1 MSMRPHEELAAGSP
15 TRRRTVRRA
24 VLKTAAWLAAGTA
37 LALVFL
43 AYQSPHVAVDLANR
57 VWSCF

>member
-1 MSMRPHEELAAGSP
+1 MSMQPHKEPAASST
-15 TRRRTVRRA
+15 TRRRPVLRA
-24 VLKTAAWLAAGTA
+24 VLKSTAWLAAGTA

-43 AYQSPHVAVDLANR
+43 AYQSPHMAVDLANR

>member
-1 MSMRPHEELAAGSP
+1 VL
-15 TRRRTVRRA
+15 RA
-24 VLKTAAWLAAGTA
+24 VLKSAAWLATGTA

-43 AYQSPHVAVDLANR
+43 AYQSPHMAVDLANR

>member
-1 MSMRPHEELAAGSP
+1 MSMRPHEEPAARSP

-24 VLKTAAWLAAGTA
+24 VLKSAAWLATGTA